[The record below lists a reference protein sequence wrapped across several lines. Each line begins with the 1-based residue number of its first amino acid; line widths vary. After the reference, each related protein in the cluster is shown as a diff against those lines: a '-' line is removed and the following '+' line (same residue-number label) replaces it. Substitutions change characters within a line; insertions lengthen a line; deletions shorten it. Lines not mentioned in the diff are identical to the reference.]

1 MNANPLELF
10 SDKGVVT
17 FLSMGKSYLKSELYK
32 RTLNARH
39 NVSVHPSAEVDPETK
54 FDTSGTIT
62 VGRDCRIRKYA
73 VIAPSGG
80 RISIGENSLVNAF
93 GTLMGHGSV
102 DIGTDVLIGPH
113 TTIVAGNHT
122 FDDPDTPIVHQE
134 IVSEGIEIRDD
145 VWIGANCTVL
155 DGVTLGEGS
164 VVAAGSVVTES
175 VPAHTVVGGAP
186 AEKIGERDGT
196 QSP

>member
-17 FLSMGKSYLKSELYK
+17 FLSMCKSYLEEGLYK

-39 NVSVHPSAEVDPETK
+39 NVSVHPSAEIDPETK
-54 FDTSGTIT
+54 FDTNGTIT
-62 VGRDCRIRKYA
+62 VGRDCRIRKYV

-80 RISIGENSLVNAF
+80 RIDIGENSLVNSF
-93 GTLMGHGSV
+93 GMIMGRGPV
-102 DIGTDVLIGPH
+102 EIGADVLIGPH
-113 TTIVAGNHT
+113 TTVVAGNHT
-122 FDDPDTPIVHQE
+122 FDDPDTPIVQQD
-134 IVSEGIEIRDD
+134 VVGTGITIRDD
-145 VWIGANCTVL
+145 VWIGANCAVL
-155 DGVTLGEGS
+155 DGVTIGEGS

-175 VPAHTVVGGAP
+175 VPDHTVVGGAP
-186 AEKIGERDGT
+186 AEEIGDRGAS

>member
-1 MNANPLELF
+1 MNANPLEVLT
-10 SDKGVVT
+10 DKGVVT
-17 FLSMGKSYLKSELYK
+17 FLSMCRSYLESELYK
-32 RTLNARH
+32 RTLDARH
-39 NVSVHPSAEVDPETK
+39 NVSVHPSAEIDPETK

-80 RISIGENSLVNAF
+80 RISIGENSLVNVF
-93 GTLMGHGSV
+93 GTLMGHGPV

-113 TTIVAGNHT
+113 TTVVAGNHT
-122 FDDPDTPIVHQE
+122 FDDPETPIVRQD
-134 IVSEGIEIRDD
+134 VVGTGIEVRDD
-145 VWIGANCTVL
+145 VWIGANCVVL

-186 AEKIGERDGT
+186 AEKIGERDGS
-196 QSP
+196 QSL